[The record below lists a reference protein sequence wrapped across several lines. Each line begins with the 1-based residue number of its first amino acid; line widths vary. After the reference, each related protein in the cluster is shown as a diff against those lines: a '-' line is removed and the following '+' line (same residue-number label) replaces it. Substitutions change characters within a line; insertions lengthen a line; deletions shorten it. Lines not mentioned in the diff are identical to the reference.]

1 VTWKPDLILYFL
13 AQIPIYTSCSGAT
26 SVYASCKAVRER
38 ICGKIYIF
46 GSGFIKKGLISLHRE
61 MEKGPLCK
69 IAMVRQSNGI
79 FLRRAND
86 MESLTI

>member
-1 VTWKPDLILYFL
+1 VTWKLDLILYFL
-13 AQIPIYTSCSGAT
+13 AKIPIYASCSGEE
-26 SVYASCKAVRER
+26 SVYTSCKEVRER

-69 IAMVRQSNGI
+69 LTMVRKI
-79 FLRRAND
+79 FL
-86 MESLTI
+86 